1 MHCILGGGGGAL
13 DGEFLYTCLFQTRP
27 HASTPLA
34 CLPACLPTHV
44 NCTTIANKFIHN
56 LAGYI
61 QQQKLHHRSRAAAAC
76 IVFVYAYFIHNSIWC
91 INGIPTR
98 SPTGM
103 PT

>member
-61 QQQKLHHRSRAAAAC
+61 QKKNKKKKIYIIARAPPPPASYLFTH
-76 IVFVYAYFIHNSIWC
+76 ISSI
-91 INGIPTR
+91 IP
-98 SPTGM
+98 SGV
-103 PT
+103 